1 MALPPVGRGPTWVDA
16 IEAEVVWFSEGDID
30 LERVG
35 EQAPLQFVLLLFS
48 VANPGGGNRENQA
61 MEMIQSAEW
70 AVLAILA
77 AGFLISLYL
86 IVSVQGDLRLREES
100 GLNTDE
106 QATAMFI
113 GLLNQ
118 TRRRI
123 DIHDDGNDF
132 ADSMYNSPEVID
144 ALRERIRKRNIK
156 VRCLFN
162 DADQPLELLELARS
176 EEFRN
181 RIEIWYLNGGRQE
194 PDTHY
199 KIVDSGRLVHLS
211 RHEHGASERGYRLR
225 KALRWWEVRTRHRIS
240 KQYRDHFEHGLK
252 NAVQG
257 RVVHAGAD
265 RSSHP
270 GAARGTVVCRRRH
283 LRGDRR
289 HDRGRCSGQ
298 GTAAT
303 Q

>member
-1 MALPPVGRGPTWVDA
+1 
-16 IEAEVVWFSEGDID
+16 
-30 LERVG
+30 
-35 EQAPLQFVLLLFS
+35 
-48 VANPGGGNRENQA
+48 
-61 MEMIQSAEW
+61 MEMIQGAEW

-100 GLNTDE
+100 GLSTDE

-132 ADSMYNSPEVID
+132 ADSMYNSPEVMD
-144 ALRERIRKRNIK
+144 ALQERIRKRNIK

-162 DADQPLELLELARS
+162 DADQPLELLKLARS

-211 RHEHGASERGYRLR
+211 RHEYGASERGYRLR

-252 NAVQG
+252 KAFQ
-257 RVVHAGAD
+257 
-265 RSSHP
+265 
-270 GAARGTVVCRRRH
+270 AA
-283 LRGDRR
+283 
-289 HDRGRCSGQ
+289 
-298 GTAAT
+298 
-303 Q
+303 

>member
-1 MALPPVGRGPTWVDA
+1 
-16 IEAEVVWFSEGDID
+16 
-30 LERVG
+30 
-35 EQAPLQFVLLLFS
+35 
-48 VANPGGGNRENQA
+48 
-61 MEMIQSAEW
+61 MEMIQGAEW
-70 AVLAILA
+70 AVLAILV

-252 NAVQG
+252 NAVQ
-257 RVVHAGAD
+257 
-265 RSSHP
+265 
-270 GAARGTVVCRRRH
+270 AA
-283 LRGDRR
+283 
-289 HDRGRCSGQ
+289 
-298 GTAAT
+298 
-303 Q
+303 